1 MNKSMTGYGM
11 ARHDDDTL
19 SVYVE
24 VKTLNSKYMD
34 ANLRLPKSLSDKEV
48 EIRQRINDIIERG
61 KVNLIIEYVRKDDG
75 SVIMDVNEKLF
86 KTYFNKFQKL
96 SKEVN
101 QGAEDIFR
109 MAIQMPEVIIS
120 LENEEAIEKDW
131 KIIGRMVD
139 EALEKCDDF
148 RKKEG
153 DNLTKKL
160 EQYAINIEQLLI
172 EAKRLDPERIDALKQ
187 RLIQGLEELKQKDDV
202 DKNRFEQELVYYIE
216 KLDISEE
223 KVRLKSHIEYFK
235 EVLHASSSQGKKL
248 NFISQEM
255 GREINTMGAKA
266 NYAPLQKCVVNM
278 KEELEKIK
286 EQVLNLL

>member
-1 MNKSMTGYGM
+1 MTGYGM

-120 LENEEAIEKDW
+120 LENE
-131 KIIGRMVD
+131 IGRAHV
-139 EALEKCDDF
+139 
-148 RKKEG
+148 
-153 DNLTKKL
+153 
-160 EQYAINIEQLLI
+160 
-172 EAKRLDPERIDALKQ
+172 
-187 RLIQGLEELKQKDDV
+187 
-202 DKNRFEQELVYYIE
+202 
-216 KLDISEE
+216 
-223 KVRLKSHIEYFK
+223 
-235 EVLHASSSQGKKL
+235 
-248 NFISQEM
+248 
-255 GREINTMGAKA
+255 
-266 NYAPLQKCVVNM
+266 
-278 KEELEKIK
+278 
-286 EQVLNLL
+286 

>member
-75 SVIMDVNEKLF
+75 SIIMGVNEKLF

-109 MAIQMPEVIIS
+109 MAIQMPDVIIS
-120 LENEEAIEKDW
+120 LENEETIEKDW
-131 KIIGRMVD
+131 KIIGKMVE

-160 EQYAINIEQLLI
+160 EQYAN
-172 EAKRLDPERIDALKQ
+172 
-187 RLIQGLEELKQKDDV
+187 
-202 DKNRFEQELVYYIE
+202 KN
-216 KLDISEE
+216 K
-223 KVRLKSHIEYFK
+223 
-235 EVLHASSSQGKKL
+235 
-248 NFISQEM
+248 
-255 GREINTMGAKA
+255 
-266 NYAPLQKCVVNM
+266 
-278 KEELEKIK
+278 
-286 EQVLNLL
+286 